1 MDRFS
6 MLLKK
11 RHTALASFLAI
22 TFLLAGAHRDMAL
35 AANLNDCQHA
45 ANLASIEKRL
55 SMYSTMSTGKLN
67 REEKKWYDK
76 FQKGGLFFDG
86 WQDISEDVVA
96 KVPEEEKVKAQLT
109 MQVLGDKIGSEWCKK
124 NDIRKIS
131 TDMLKQ
137 WGSQLRKA
145 VASSS
150 AQITP
155 VIHSIEYEVDELL
168 SLN

>member
-1 MDRFS
+1 MP
-6 MLLKK
+6 LKK
-11 RHTALASFLAI
+11 RFTSIAA
-22 TFLLAGAHRDMAL
+22 LLALTLLLADANGNIAQSAAL
-35 AANLNDCQHA
+35 DDCQHA

-55 SMYSTMSTGKLN
+55 SIYTTMGTGKLN
-67 REEKKWYDK
+67 SDEQKWYNK

-86 WQDISEDVVA
+86 WQDISQDVVA
-96 KVPEEEKVKAQLT
+96 KVPEEEKVKTKLT

-124 NDIRKIS
+124 NEIRKIS

-137 WGSQLRKA
+137 WGNQLRKA

-150 AQITP
+150 SQIAP
-155 VIHSIEYEVDELL
+155 VLHSIEYEVDELL

>member
-1 MDRFS
+1 MHLKERVTFTAAS
-6 MLLKK
+6 LALSLLLVGINGK
-11 RHTALASFLAI
+11 TVLSA
-22 TFLLAGAHRDMAL
+22 D
-35 AANLNDCQHA
+35 LNDCQHA
-45 ANLASIEKRL
+45 ANLSSIEKRL
-55 SMYSTMSTGKLN
+55 SIYTTMGTGKLN
-67 REEKKWYDK
+67 SEEQKWYNK

-86 WQDISEDVVA
+86 WQEISQDVVA
-96 KVPEEEKVKAQLT
+96 KVPEEEKLKTKVT

-131 TDMLKQ
+131 TDMLKE

-150 AQITP
+150 SQITP
-155 VIHSIEYEVDELL
+155 VIHSIEYEVDALL